1 MTPWRAGAGRRPRRP
16 WFTGRPRPRR
26 RSWFARRSGSGGRSW
41 FARRPGR
48 RPWLA
53 SRSRPGPRP
62 WFARPSRPRR
72 PWFAGR
78 GERGNAALELVILAP
93 VIVLLIGMV
102 VAAGRTTIAQGS
114 VDAAARDAARQAS
127 IARSPADAL
136 ADAQASASAVLA
148 GESLDCTPTI
158 EMPGLDQAFA
168 TPVGDPASVT
178 AVVSC
183 TVSLSDLLVPGLP
196 GSRRLTGTFTSPID
210 PFRGRDPGS
219 GGA

>member
-1 MTPWRAGAGRRPRRP
+1 MTRRPPGARPPRPWLTRRSWPRSRARP
-16 WFTGRPRPRR
+16 WFGRRSRRGGRPWFAR
-26 RSWFARRSGSGGRSW
+26 RSWRGGRPWFAGRSWRGGRPWFARRSGS
-41 FARRPGR
+41 
-48 RPWLA
+48 
-53 SRSRPGPRP
+53 
-62 WFARPSRPRR
+62 
-72 PWFAGR
+72 

-127 IARSPADAL
+127 IARSPADA
-136 ADAQASASAVLA
+136 AVAAQDSASAALA
-148 GESLDCTPTI
+148 GDSLDCTPVI

-168 TPVGDPASVT
+168 TPVGQPASVT
-178 AVVSC
+178 AIVSC

-196 GSRRLTGTFTSPID
+196 GSKLLTGKFTSPID
-210 PFRGRDPGS
+210 PFRGRAPGS

>member
-1 MTPWRAGAGRRPRRP
+1 MTRRRAAARPSRP
-16 WFTGRPRPRR
+16 WLARRTRP
-26 RSWFARRSGSGGRSW
+26 WFARRSWRGG
-41 FARRPGR
+41 
-48 RPWLA
+48 
-53 SRSRPGPRP
+53 RP
-62 WFARPSRPRR
+62 WFARRSWPGGR
-72 PWFAGR
+72 PWFARRSRR

-136 ADAQASASAVLA
+136 AAAQDSASAALA
-148 GESLDCTPTI
+148 GENLDCTPTI

-168 TPVGDPASVT
+168 TPVGQPASVT
-178 AVVSC
+178 AIVSC

-196 GSRRLTGTFTSPID
+196 GSKLLTGTFTSPID
-210 PFRGRDPGS
+210 PFRGRTLGS